1 MDGGEWL
8 LLGCHFIMIVIII
21 IIVIIISISI
31 IDDDDVGSQGFMLDG
46 IGWDAMEC
54 KMNGVIFLAG
64 ERKLIWLYD
73 SFYLTLSLTNP
84 FLNGTQRSVS
94 FFKKSVQSRKVP

>member
-21 IIVIIISISI
+21 IIVIIRSISI

-46 IGWDAMEC
+46 IG
-54 KMNGVIFLAG
+54 
-64 ERKLIWLYD
+64 
-73 SFYLTLSLTNP
+73 
-84 FLNGTQRSVS
+84 
-94 FFKKSVQSRKVP
+94 